1 MASSSSSESS
11 SAPPR
16 QPLFNT
22 IAEGGPLSDLAAASV
37 LQALLDYAERR
48 DTYVPLLPEHVLL
61 TESGAIEIV
70 EDSGTAGTSQ
80 GSVFVA
86 PESVKETA
94 YSASAAYAWNLGIFL
109 YVLLSGYQPFASS
122 TTDCP
127 FYTEFFTSKQ
137 LTCPPHFSRQV
148 IALLCGMIVVLPEY
162 RMSIPDIRAECMT
175 WMMLM
180 LQPPSSQG
188 VADGGINIAPA
199 PRGAKHPVRKRLKE
213 QGIGGKSTL
222 DRLDALGQ
230 LSVHGSDRTVL
241 SGEAATG
248 AAAAAAAG
256 ATGGLTLS
264 LSCVDDNMAADSE
277 RRPPEDTP
285 SPEPAQRGGDG
296 PSTAAA
302 WERRG
307 EMPPPPPPQSR
318 VAVWQGEVVGP
329 HGKAHGS
336 VRKGLCDHPNSPM
349 TMSRQLQHLEGPLAQ
364 RPIAVIYSPDSSLPR
379 KVSNDVA
386 AAWSAP
392 RAPRQTIRR
401 PQFKRLGWD
410 VRAAGPDGLL
420 SRITSV
426 LTELDI
432 QFESPASTEQPLSV
446 MTKPCVVSDAM
457 GFGQMQAMI
466 SLAETSACDA
476 PGSGSYRIDV
486 ARHSGDTF
494 QFHAFYRQL
503 RSGLKEII
511 EGSATQPA
519 GGTTSPPPEPAAPGA
534 DAGARLPMATN

>member
-1 MASSSSSESS
+1 M
-11 SAPPR
+11 
-16 QPLFNT
+16 
-22 IAEGGPLSDLAAASV
+22 
-37 LQALLDYAERR
+37 
-48 DTYVPLLPEHVLL
+48 
-61 TESGAIEIV
+61 
-70 EDSGTAGTSQ
+70 
-80 GSVFVA
+80 A

-162 RMSIPDIRAECMT
+162 RMSIPVRQPAALRSEWLHRLFIRSSATSLPLYAPRSQLPSPLFPQDIRAECMT

-222 DRLDALGQ
+222 DRLDALGK

-457 GFGQMQAMI
+457 GFGQMQ
-466 SLAETSACDA
+466 
-476 PGSGSYRIDV
+476 V
-486 ARHSGDTF
+486 
-494 QFHAFYRQL
+494 
-503 RSGLKEII
+503 
-511 EGSATQPA
+511 
-519 GGTTSPPPEPAAPGA
+519 
-534 DAGARLPMATN
+534 